1 MEQVKKSN
9 RGGARPGAGRK
20 PGSKDNVTIKH
31 LLEVLDAKS
40 GGQSYEE
47 LLVEDFLTAR
57 LNNDTQLMLKY
68 HNLLGNKLFTTL
80 NQIEMVNTEDVVTA
94 KQAAFTDAMSR
105 LAALHDRTK

>member
-1 MEQVKKSN
+1 MEQAKKSN

-40 GGQSYEE
+40 GGHSYEE

-80 NQIEMVNTEDVVTA
+80 NKIEVVNTEDAVTA

-105 LAALHDRTK
+105 LAALHERTK

>member
-68 HNLLGNKLFTTL
+68 HNLFGNKLFTTL
-80 NQIEMVNTEDVVTA
+80 NQIEVVNSEDAVTA
-94 KQAAFTDAMSR
+94 RQAAFTDA
-105 LAALHDRTK
+105 LTKLTALNDRTK